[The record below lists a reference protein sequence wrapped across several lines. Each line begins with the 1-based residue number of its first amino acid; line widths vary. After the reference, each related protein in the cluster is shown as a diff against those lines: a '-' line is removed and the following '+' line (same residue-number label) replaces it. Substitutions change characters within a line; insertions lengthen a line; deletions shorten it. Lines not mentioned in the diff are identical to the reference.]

1 MIYIDPG
8 HGGAD
13 PGAVGAAGTRE
24 AVINMMITRRLQA
37 ILTARGVDCTL
48 THSGEGAQPGSDAG
62 TDLNARTAIIRNQR
76 PAVTISN
83 HCNAAADRTA
93 KGIEIFYYP
102 NHVSGRLLAE
112 RVYSELI
119 QVSQAHGI
127 PGRGIKTANF
137 AMTREPARIGAAAI
151 LIEYAFISN
160 PAEEKLLNSQ
170 SYQDQAAA
178 AVAKG
183 VLNYMGIE
191 SRTPSPWE
199 LKLKEAAEWV
209 KIKGISD
216 GSRPNDPIT
225 RGELFVILQALAA
238 KGGINI

>member
-8 HGGAD
+8 HGGID
-13 PGAVGAAGTRE
+13 PGAIGPAGTRE
-24 AVINMMITRRLQA
+24 AVINMLITRRLQA

-48 THSGEGAQPGSDAG
+48 THTGQGARPGSDPN

-76 PAVTISN
+76 PEICISN
-83 HCNAAADRTA
+83 HCNAAADRA
-93 KGIEIFYYP
+93 ARGIEIFYYP
-102 NHVSGRLLAE
+102 NHVAGRLLAE
-112 RVYSELI
+112 RVYAELI

-209 KIKGISD
+209 KIKEISD

-225 RGELFVILQALAA
+225 RGELFVILKALAA
-238 KGGINI
+238 KGAINI